1 MIERDV
7 IAGLVVTAIALLGAV
22 YFGWN
27 LYDALKNR
35 VPDRRYGIT
44 QPFGSA
50 QFKAHVLLQ
59 VVGLVL
65 MPPLVYIGLRWTG
78 FI

>member
-27 LYDALKNR
+27 LYDALKSR
-35 VPDRRYGIT
+35 VPDQRYGIT
-44 QPFGSA
+44 QSFGSA
-50 QFKAHVLLQ
+50 QFKAHVMLQ
-59 VVGLVL
+59 VIGLVL
-65 MPPLVYIGLRWTG
+65 MLPRAYIGLRWTG